1 MATRKQVKKQARKQA
16 KKRSAKPASRKPA
29 AKATGGSSDSVAQEF
44 LKELDYELPA
54 TRRVI
59 ERFPTDKGPW
69 KPHPRSSAYG
79 HLTQLL
85 AKMVGVLADMLEG
98 KDLDLAAGPGY
109 SFESTDTLL
118 RDFDGNASRLRA
130 NLKKAKAGEWSRD
143 WHVRAG
149 DQVYD
154 TSKRKDAFRNT
165 INHLVHHRGQATVYM
180 RLNEVKVPSLYGP
193 TADERMS

>member
-1 MATRKQVKKQARKQA
+1 MAF
-16 KKRSAKPASRKPA
+16 A
-29 AKATGGSSDSVAQEF
+29 AGFRDAGFA
-44 LKELDYELPA
+44 
-54 TRRVI
+54 
-59 ERFPTDKGPW
+59 ERFFACFLACFFTCF
-69 KPHPRSSAYG
+69 RV
-79 HLTQLL
+79 